1 MTTTRRFVREIQLVP
16 QREIRSRLISGN
28 LKASE
33 FTTRI
38 VDEAGGLR
46 ILNSGRYTP
55 KIWVPPLIGP
65 ALIEAETRKQFG
77 EIRAEIMRRSNR

>member
-1 MTTTRRFVREIQLVP
+1 MIWVDKDRRGE
-16 QREIRSRLISGN
+16 

-38 VDEAGGLR
+38 VEDAAPVR
-46 ILNSGRYTP
+46 IVNSGRWTP
-55 KIWVPPLIGP
+55 NAWVPPFIGP

-77 EIRAEIMRRSNR
+77 EFRGEILRRSERQNGAPPR